1 MDPIPQEEV
10 PSEDMPKR
18 RAAFKIARG
27 QLIGKGTYG
36 RVYLGMNATTG
47 DLLAVKQARSHNQKA
62 AGHDKGRIKEMAPM
76 PSTSLSTTT
85 CGGGKMR
92 LRRPSRHVRPLSSV
106 LLGRPHNV
114 FPSARRLPVGH
125 IVGSCSSAQ
134 VIQQEPISLG
144 SMKHDHHHT

>member
-85 CGGGKMR
+85 CGGERCGCGDHLVTYDRCRASYWDDPIM
-92 LRRPSRHVRPLSSV
+92 SSHPLE
-106 LLGRPHNV
+106 G
-114 FPSARRLPVGH
+114 F
-125 IVGSCSSAQ
+125 Q
-134 VIQQEPISLG
+134 
-144 SMKHDHHHT
+144 